1 MPLNPLEQLRQLAAR
16 IQNLPTTAEGARE
29 LAGLIPEAVSLL
41 TALEGQSNTRLALRV
56 QASHQGL
63 QTEVQRYLSAFE
75 QATDHREKITRMTQ
89 ARAQAHYLLWQVLS
103 AATR

>member
-1 MPLNPLEQLRQLAAR
+1 MPLKPIEQLRHLAAR
-16 IQNLPTTAEGARE
+16 IQNLPTTEKGARE

-41 TALEGQSNTRLALRV
+41 TTLEGQSHSRLALRLH
-56 QASHQGL
+56 ASRLGL
-63 QTEVQRYLSAFE
+63 QTEVHQYLSTFE
-75 QATDHREKITRMTQ
+75 QATDPREKITRMTQ

>member
-1 MPLNPLEQLRQLAAR
+1 MPLKPLEQLRQLAAR

-41 TALEGQSNTRLALRV
+41 TTLEGQSHLRLALRV
-56 QASHQGL
+56 QVSRQGL
-63 QTEVQRYLSAFE
+63 QTQVQQYLSDFE
-75 QATDHREKITRMTQ
+75 QATDQRQKITRMTQ

-103 AATR
+103 AAAR